1 MCDRLHRGGTFSPP
15 YLRAAPKKLIL
26 NRINNM
32 ESRAEQE
39 KKKQQQELSKKQF
52 PKNFKQI
59 FYQDFAAPRMRPIY
73 PVIAMWE
80 TCFSGHCTERDQFIQ
95 SLHCDRPVYP
105 VIALWQ
111 TCLSSHC
118 IVTDLFIQSLHCERP
133 VYPVIALWETC
144 LFKDTLTDTTDT

>member
-39 KKKQQQELSKKQF
+39 KNKQLQELSKKQF

-59 FYQDFAAPRMRPIY
+59 F
-73 PVIAMWE
+73 
-80 TCFSGHCTERDQFIQ
+80 
-95 SLHCDRPVYP
+95 
-105 VIALWQ
+105 
-111 TCLSSHC
+111 
-118 IVTDLFIQSLHCERP
+118 
-133 VYPVIALWETC
+133 
-144 LFKDTLTDTTDT
+144 